1 MSVFEPLL
9 PRRSEDDLLSQE
21 PLSPTFSPLRPESQ
35 PRLAT
40 PMVSDMGEPPEPVGL
55 SGDFSA
61 LVDEFRETA
70 TAERKPS
77 FRDNALHR
85 KGVNWATPE
94 PEGDHPYQS
103 NPGFYELDY
112 DPRGKHGVELG
123 KGSAYVEA
131 ANVFGRQFNRTELER
146 DSEGRKLL
154 KLMEAQRTGA
164 HQEAGFWKGLSD
176 WNLGNTPWLG
186 WMMDIGS
193 TVSETVAISK
203 AMRKMQNGEAVTDH
217 EAIAVRRFMLQQE
230 LEGQRSTAYQIGST
244 IRSSIPFVV
253 EIAGATAMTAA
264 AAKVGS
270 IVGGAIAGI
279 GSGGVLAPVGMA
291 VGAAIGA
298 VGGFIFG
305 GGRLLSKAL
314 TGAGKKAMTKVATN
328 ATLKELAEKTVE
340 QGITRAERKLA
351 TKIAA
356 ESTGVAAKDVAKT
369 ALQSGRARA
378 LEAIGRDLVAANPAL
393 ASAAKEWTAD
403 QFAAYAAKNATTKE
417 IRKRTL
423 FEASKWTAESFKDV
437 ADIAMDTKMARQ
449 FLVNKDTVNLVEQ
462 GWVASL
468 ERAVLGKSA
477 TKTGAKEAEEG
488 FFASFKNYRKERAS
502 IRQNIDS
509 LTPERILEMKRAYLG
524 ATMDKALGRPSAQ
537 SAVAA
542 SISQSLGGAPVHK
555 GYADEVAE
563 ALVDNA
569 TRSFMMK
576 YRGKGFVNGAHRLA
590 RWVGDGILD
599 GMLRWD
605 TSIFHGAGTM
615 ARSGSVLGGRMAAMK
630 EALKASFVE
639 APVRGAMQLGVQ
651 IPTWP
656 VISMAAGN
664 APGDFVVR
672 GQLGTQLTALQTGD
686 REMMDNA
693 WAIAIGSGLV
703 EYISESAGRGFNIFA
718 EGVAAPCLKN
728 APFVKM
734 TKEVGSYM
742 SRKLE
747 SVFGTAEMMK
757 AANKTKLADAV
768 ARHIGQKS
776 TELLEKTG
784 QALPAISKDEIMR
797 VVSGAKG
804 IGKMGDIL
812 QRLGLRSEKDLIKD
826 AMVSQLDMTRRRA
839 GIAYFVAHNM
849 LEKGWT
855 PQKMAQWMQSVGYDG
870 VISEMME
877 ERYGGFFQGL
887 LGLDDSPSDATARDR
902 WSAAMKGLFPDP
914 HQLLVEAASFS
925 FPALTQLS
933 MNHMYSRLGAG
944 IVSEVNDAARTVSHG
959 MRTVPAYTMPV
970 ASEEGAKA
978 LADYQAKARE
988 LYEKATVGEG
998 GEEAARATIAGRAQA
1013 VKSGLADGSLALDK
1027 KVNGDISNKD
1037 VSDGEMEKLLQE
1049 KAQRIIDLSNTSE
1062 ELEAQLKRHQADLV
1076 FGKDGAEAIRRIWRK
1091 DSSHMDSVKEQALGK
1106 GSEYARHVENV
1117 PTLDL
1122 RKDADV
1128 GSVASEITATLPFVA
1143 NDAAMTAEVRERLSV
1158 QEGVQ
1163 VNEFSEDYAG
1173 DVARNLGT
1181 LGDKWL
1187 EFKYNL
1193 GKHQWWGRRA
1203 LMRATGILD
1212 AITTGNL
1219 ELAARNPVQW
1229 AVEEA
1234 QLPKQLMSD
1243 VGQLRER
1250 SVQAGREIYLRR
1262 RLGAGEMTADEVAAA
1277 RARPLADEDLD
1288 LLEEFKKAGE
1298 ESYRTSLREYAQ
1310 LFLTARNV
1318 IAVSR
1323 GDIED
1328 AALRVVAHDH
1338 REEVG
1343 GKVIYRYG
1351 DKTTEDFR
1359 SQEFR
1364 AAVAKE
1370 IAPKRDEIVKA
1381 LARLA
1386 ASDAVAINTHS
1397 RFGNVNTTSIT
1408 FSYDRAMRY
1417 GNTDE
1422 VVAAIRSMPA
1432 FRNMRAVYDIS
1443 DGGHVTDSA
1452 LGRVL
1457 DVGELLRMPAD
1468 GNLDAG
1474 SLRRVMF
1481 AMGRYYD
1488 QFTEEQN
1495 QQAAQQYLTRMR
1507 LAVENTEPLSFEF
1520 RDGTEAKVTTEYG
1533 VDDKGDKVVTL
1544 SVNGVS
1550 VTAAN
1555 VYEATKLLEEVRVAK
1570 DDGTVPEADV
1580 QMPDGTVQRKAGVL
1594 ANWRQVA
1601 ILQNDSISSRDAT
1614 SLALLLHGTRERAR
1628 EAYERFYGVDGDK
1641 KNQVP
1646 EELYPPQLRRVY
1658 RDKKWTWQY
1667 GDDELVSRKLA
1678 EELRSNEEGVR
1689 AFVRGNGVE
1698 GDPLAVGYERAAEL
1712 MLERYGIT
1720 RSKQDAAAT
1729 DVYRGEASYSIRP
1742 NGIAFGDTVYLQSD
1756 YYSGGDSEMLLR
1768 SAFARAI
1775 FDAATKKGKVSMP
1788 PSEFVGVMQEM
1799 DRAFTKAAEEAIAEL
1814 QDKRP
1819 DLAQRLR
1826 DAMDSLPSDPGRVSP
1841 ARMGAIAAAVAVF
1854 SDERGANEFGNGFL
1868 FGPEL
1873 AYIADRARLSPW
1885 TQLFISTMDEA
1896 LGGYGFFAKDKPPMA
1911 GIRRYI
1917 DAFAPSG
1924 KDLVRSRS
1932 TALFSGGNEVGKKE
1946 GIVFQG
1952 YGIPADISA
1961 AGLASGVSPVLGDDS
1976 RTRYKEVEAVNVPLM
1991 IGEVAANCRAFAEA
2005 YEKAGGTLDNA
2016 TMYRMLKHALDEGG
2030 ETAESGA
2037 APSIGSGFGGTS
2049 IDLNPQ
2055 VRAPLSSEVIPDDVA
2070 YGLGRGLQFLSP
2082 ALFGNPAGGVGGRR
2096 QASRSRAAVRQFLFD
2111 RGVYDDNVERIW
2123 AQFMNA
2129 AGAETVADAD
2139 AVDAAMDEAEWNELA
2154 EALSEGSGNQDIFF
2168 DAKRQNAAIENKDLM
2183 ELGRQ
2188 WRFVFPSEGGA
2199 FTQIVARLFNE
2210 VSRLS
2215 AQEGAPQEM
2224 KDLSALFNVLR
2235 SPRKGKR
2242 AGDRIAAATG
2252 VWNDSSHVPAD
2263 LKNTDYVLAK
2273 AVAWLH
2279 GAGHDDLAL
2288 VLNGIRN
2295 IPAKGKRRA
2304 QALALIGY
2312 MSPLDTNFV
2321 SVGYDGLGSLDT
2333 FGSANLAAVSSTRAT
2348 VTHMLSRVFPYRM
2361 GGKAS
2366 TSSGLMNCV
2375 SALDNLLLATGT
2387 EEWLAKAAPGTPF
2400 EGKTIAGLEA
2410 ILKRASE
2417 GGAEVG
2423 AFRNNLADDDIL
2435 VAFANVLARRLSA
2448 VADAVD
2454 YVLGPDNELTYA
2466 LRNPDLVSGVVQS
2479 VRRASGETRQL
2490 VANRLL
2496 ELADACVASEKLKSR
2511 CPLLSNALLNPAI
2524 ACIQIAAENK
2534 GGRPSVSG
2542 KQYKDIEANGLTAA
2556 NLYDA
2561 VRKDDALSR
2570 ILARTDIQPQG
2581 RPRSKWMP
2589 NKLPG
2594 GVVNSLVG
2602 RVFGMYAASAPRSVA
2617 RMNGV
2622 RSENIEDSSQVTAVP
2637 ASPAVMAAAIEDR
2650 LLAKLP
2656 LADAPVAQEPDG
2668 LSSSELAGLGSG
2680 FVNHSGGALGSD
2692 SAWGD
2697 IGSAFGVESRHYFK
2711 DSTPKGNVKI
2721 TQAQYEEG
2729 LQKVR
2734 EAVGPLGRRLPE
2746 SKPYVMGLLSRNWQQ
2761 VKNADAVFAIAEG
2774 LDASGNVQGGTG
2786 WAVQMAKAEGKPI
2799 HVFDQGQRTWLTWTG
2814 SAWISED
2821 TPALT
2826 KNFAGIGTRQLTD
2839 VGRQAIESAYRRTFG
2854 LTRGR
2859 NGQLFRRSSSRKPVE
2874 RQTSVAGESSVLD
2887 DYLARGGRFLD
2898 GSRLVVAT
2906 AGAKLEDGTVVDK
2919 AHLSVAVAR
2928 ANMARFERGDSR
2940 NGYFELYHGE
2950 KPTVYSVSLP
2960 KSVMQKI
2967 LDGIHS
2973 GAEWATNKVVKD
2985 LLAKGLVPED
2995 IDSEENRG
3003 HMYDALFS
3011 VVASAARCDQIES
3024 KRTQVLMAQGVP
3036 FSTYRDTVA
3045 RVVDGN
3051 LKVEDAAVTAMDG
3064 KTRVAPG
3071 LYCDILVSGTD
3082 AAQNLGMYLNHGLLI
3097 EAQRAQAT
3105 NPMAVSFKNHLIDWF
3120 GSGLFKGQGHDPG
3133 IGMHETDVVPVAGT
3147 IAEALRIQ
3155 RRELEETLG
3164 IKEGTLDLPEDP
3176 ESMTDEEKAYRESAV
3191 RLAEAFFRS
3200 STTLCTDVETLKS
3213 GPFSTRCGFRYDL
3226 GKPFVVKAGGK
3237 ELAFTFT
3244 KGRLSVTVDGNETDL
3259 SDKVVV
3265 PEDKA
3270 GLSLATMLP
3279 AIAYAL
3285 GKKELTAEDV
3295 GSIEAE
3301 WKLPD
3306 GNSTEAKPLKD
3317 SGLFQSYGAE
3327 LGDKVSVV
3335 SNANGGFRVKF
3346 FTRSMNGQVM
3356 ANSDASSK
3364 PTNEHPAATNW
3375 ARDLVANSGRLR
3387 RYVPG
3392 QAEFCWTGV
3401 RAINVAR
3408 SLPYVALMAQPGYF
3422 ESRIKADRDLYAAWK
3437 AHPNSQDV
3445 QEQLVRRANNM
3456 FAKAMKPYVGSMHA
3470 VLMGSGIKASTSRN
3484 ADGTYDVEYSYSAG
3498 VTDYDRDCFRDA
3510 RVFTQEEKEAFG
3522 VGRSYASGQVNV
3534 DSRTFRYGWHLAD
3547 DADMSPVVKFV
3558 DGSERWR
3565 GRYEENLARLFWA
3578 AYGQSRAGNT
3588 DAEKIAWFKAT
3599 YGPASEDMKTVAYLA
3614 TYIEYFDELKG
3625 PRREAAAKVLGR
3637 LFTDYT
3643 GKHVGDNAS
3652 CDLMKVSFSDLFLG
3666 KRFGGKRRFD
3676 LAAFEFTGKHG
3687 KKVDRNGNST
3697 IYLGGAFFA
3706 GDRRPSGNFEAAGGL
3721 IRVQSPV
3728 LFDRTSGRVD
3738 SHALYILPP
3747 LMNSSQGSDTDGDSA
3762 TGTVMVGRGFSDE
3775 DRAVVE
3781 AWNETLVAATKQMGP
3796 VAGEKLARGRA
3807 AADALQKLMDRYP
3820 DYFEEQEV
3828 DGETVVLPSAKF
3840 HQLIGNVLLQEEI
3853 DNYRL
3858 MPNETQTETFGLRD
3872 VNKEQGGREV
3882 VYDFGLVG
3890 RSPVGTQAV
3899 SDDVAFD
3906 PNGGAAEVARSVLG
3920 KDADLS
3926 GSYYKVFKKCIDRLS
3941 KSTIPDLE
3949 LLDPR
3954 VAAYLSGCAAD
3965 ANGARGVMVSLQAAL
3980 EHLAGYADVDPRIRQ
3995 LAPAL
4000 LEDRDGYRPLE
4011 DFIGHLDKI
4020 SNALFDVVKDLF
4032 APRAGWQKG
4041 LLNLLVARLVS
4052 RANEAYEADRDAR
4065 FGDEWFF
4072 AELVGFAK
4080 DLHASD
4086 TSLPSLVAKANA
4098 FYDHGDQ
4105 DRFDPARPKQTLLGA
4120 YNTMV
4125 RGNGQ
4130 NVAHT
4135 AFLQVLP
4142 IKDGKVKT
4150 NAKGQVKSCSE
4161 QAKVVKGLQVKDKKS
4176 GEFVGARGDDVRKS
4190 ISGLLNEI
4198 ARSLRMTREDFA
4210 SDEDYNNAVAMGWR
4224 PASDLFP
4231 AGMADRIAD
4240 VLQGKVDGRTA
4251 TTGRAEK
4258 LAVGMRFLAA
4268 DSLEAG
4274 LREAEKSLRE
4284 MQVLYDLQLVEDG
4297 LSPDTSLQRGG
4308 TRASGLVD
4316 KMDASAEQGAALGN
4330 QMAETYA
4337 SSRMR
4342 LEDAA
4347 SERNPLASDRSV
4359 SRDLDAVESAA
4370 KGNSDWTA
4378 YLMRTGQRPLATMNS
4393 EGWPENDGALLF
4405 MMAAGMAADYPSTG
4419 DIQANRLNLS
4429 HLLGCVRSG
4438 VQKFGSVQYGQLVG
4452 RKFRDFASALN
4463 DLVEEALNNGTAKG
4477 MSKNVVDM
4485 LTMLRPNVRQNTV
4498 SLALRASVDAAKV
4511 LQAGFAE
4518 LAANKN
4524 PVGGGF
4530 SGAELAACIQLSMCA
4545 NNQFDPAKDSDVR
4558 ANVSAMFG
4566 REVDEWERW
4575 GVAVSQSPVLRQL
4588 CRIERGANG
4597 YDLFHMS
4604 VEDYFDK
4611 GLARKVAKL
4620 SGMPGVATRHYEFA
4634 LKYLRT
4640 PFDIL
4645 RYVASSEYLPEHD
4658 AYKEADAS
4666 DPAFLPGGDQYR
4678 RVTSIY
4684 AEGEEHKLKPQ
4695 TSIPGVAFKGVSR
4708 EFGTLEEAVN
4718 DRISLAWCFYK
4729 TDKRTAMQ
4737 LVDPRNQTE
4746 EFNKA
4751 FDGWVDSVPMLDNP
4765 AGLTRSFNDTRPYR
4779 RSFVDEADREMYE
4792 ATGVIPPGMQE
4803 TRLTLNFN
4811 EIADEVLERAWEDYG
4826 EGFSDWVKKAV
4837 FDGGETIGGIASP
4850 WARARLGRFV
4860 QRRVD
4865 RGFLASPSIG
4875 QPDAAAN
4882 APFMVARMERGG
4894 FFEFLK
4900 DKHPEDAGRFV
4911 ANPEANIRAAL
4922 EHVFGDWS
4930 KETGC
4935 KVDRVKG
4942 EGGVPLNLLKVTR
4955 KVKDKN
4961 GVHEVAT
4968 YVSFGDYLP
4977 MKAANM
4983 AYRQAIL
4990 DELNRG
4996 AGQNMTMEQ
5005 FMSLTEEEQVALANS
5020 LGMRVKGESVPG
5032 GEVAARG
5039 LNTRALMAL
5048 SGLVRLSDVSDYH
5061 TLFHEYFHQ
5070 MLDFYRKT
5078 GVCTEEDMAE
5088 LLKKYRTDDG
5098 RFDEEAAADAFANY
5112 VTLGDAVILR
5122 GKLLSS
5128 GFGGDLDRVFSKFQ
5142 KTAQAFLSGAMA
5154 YDSLNVP
5161 VFMKMVI
5168 SADFSDREMAQAKEL
5183 AEEDSRTLERMLL
5196 GEDVAF
5202 GSPHNWERAE
5212 GELAQDMT
5220 DLARAA
5226 VGFRQGTHSIDEV
5239 KALAA
5244 KFVEDGKKPANHVT
5258 FEAMTNID
5266 RPTLAGTKACDAS
5279 GAPIVVYHGSKQR
5292 IDKFKNLNGYG
5303 NWFTTKRSQAV
5314 HFSWKSIGEPRNPD
5328 GTPDYTGTT
5337 TGAYHLIVHNPKVYE
5352 STARTTTILET
5363 NAEILAKMR
5372 GEHVSPKGA
5381 TRSHKVDPWYL
5392 FAEEFAS
5399 ITGFTGKPWD
5409 APADVAA
5416 RFSEALKRQGYDGF
5430 VLRSTEIDDESE
5442 DQWVVFDPEQI
5453 VEAETPKPEPGPTLA
5468 QRISDPSVPVGDR
5481 VSLLF
5486 KEALDRLGR
5495 GSSESKDLTDAVNRF
5510 RDLSTVGATDGSDM
5524 SLMVYTARRA
5534 LGHVCDML
5542 GLDIW
5547 TFREDGTKELN
5558 DLGRQLVS
5566 DEKVANFLVRLV
5578 HEYSVERMSENDYE
5592 LPKGGLA
5599 APLDDKNPAQF
5610 ASADYVMGR
5619 VLAGVLPSEW
5629 TKFCRG
5635 RAETA
5640 KDYFL
5645 KAAEDL
5651 EARAAAI
5658 RSRFPGGDV
5667 PEASQEEARRMELQ
5681 AATLRHRAAGVVT
5694 FVNAVMNGEP
5704 LKRLIPAMQSLE
5716 ERKGWT
5722 PKQAASN
5729 YYGYILQFLTGAA
5742 RMVRQDDGSIRY
5754 EKGSPFGFQNEAMDF
5769 SSKYVQEA
5777 VDAAAKAL
5785 GVAQVVRR
5793 YVQEAGVDQPA
5804 PGESADIPVAPSGEP
5819 AATPAPEGVMEPDL
5833 TPQLVLQLPG
5843 SWQAS
5848 DLQKQFY
5855 GGSFRDMMT
5864 DASQN
5869 AAAEET
5875 NRFANSLDFYIG
5887 ANCMEGESVN
5897 EIEEGESDLGL
5908 GTGDQAGLFT
5918 VEERN
5923 RHSMMR
5929 VAAVRG
5935 HLLGLV
5941 NRAAKTR
5948 GRPLTREDVNLI
5960 HYVGQMVAC
5969 MANGH
5974 GMYTGYDI
5982 PYVDRNLL
5990 DKILADVEGV
6000 EDLEAATRPGGA
6012 YSPKAVAQR
6021 VDGHLRFEG
6030 RPSNLDVLLNR
6041 ILVGV
6046 PRSVLG
6052 WVAEDDGTG
6061 HFRRDGIYCKLL
6073 TAFYITA
6080 RQRTAN
6086 GGRAGDADFHKR
6098 VTELLVEAGIADK
6111 SAATGRV
6118 VLVIPAEDVK
6128 RAWEDPRSIRTELIE
6143 KGGRRAELLDMDYLA
6158 ECVAAEANRLN
6169 RIAGRSRWLT
6179 DSAVGGPLSGM
6190 ARGLWF
6196 EAGTG
6201 HHQAIVDHMKNARE
6215 LFRGDVSPDEK
6226 LRSAYG
6232 GLQDTLASHARIVK
6246 GPDGQP
6252 VKGPDGREML
6262 YGDLPAFELGR
6273 DGRLANISN
6282 RQLMYLGRLLGLGR
6296 RIADVDTFVRG
6307 ILAGNYTKAH
6317 TDSIFGFDIRPKM
6330 TVFEFDRL
6338 MFDVL
6343 SAHLVAEAAGRK
6355 TPLTAVKEDDGLGYG
6370 RQELIDVYELH
6381 GRLQAKLM
6389 DDMQADSTVRGRVCS
6404 MSEQDMFRTTGKLGS
6419 SKSATERLRS
6429 MAEAIT
6435 HAERFRGCL
6444 AQMLT
6449 TVGTD
6454 GAPNFVVMP
6463 KEGSE
6468 GLLPDEFW
6476 QATARF
6482 VLDRLR
6488 PGGDM
6493 VGYDATKSGF
6503 ENMRDVAKAAKLQI
6517 RQKSDKKEHARYHS
6531 LPPDDLGAGELF
6543 EEIWCADD
6551 EANDDVNVLT
6561 KFANGRVF
6569 HPNGSEAEGYLR
6581 QLFGSVASPSVWS
6594 GWKKVDR
6601 AMSYSKAAS
6610 VGLSAFFAVATRFE
6624 SPIAACGFWNTVM
6637 GYSGKTAKLTRWLAG
6652 SEHES
6657 VAKAAEF
6664 LGFAKNMPY
6673 LSDFL
6678 NSITSDDPSIQ
6689 YMRELC
6695 DLINMPLTDS
6705 IMNPLTSK
6713 QGAIDAD
6720 IDKVSRWLAAEGHVK
6735 MAAEVRSMMKAAFHN
6750 PGEYAFSNV
6759 LNGVKM
6765 AVVAQTMFRLR
6776 KECEAAGRPFDP
6788 VRELR
6793 RHSAYINA
6801 EIGGI
6806 QPERY
6811 AFLTP
6816 GMQQLLR
6823 MGMFSYQWTLGAWVA
6838 GTGEVVSD
6846 MLFGGHHTTAATR
6859 QRAFIRWLRMLGIVK
6874 IGVPVFMQLVIKSLA
6889 TALVRSGMVG
6899 DPDDPDDKDPL
6910 GIDDMPWLCF
6920 FNESKVGSLAFD
6932 VTPLTKL
6939 LGRSET
6945 LVDIKNKR
6953 GAYPFITTVAGT
6965 AVGAAVTRKWWGA
6978 LAGGFA
6984 GRNIGAV
6991 IPASEGVGRGANTT
7005 GRRRQYMHFGK
7016 QNDEFWRWFTD
7027 GYTQATN
7034 KLSIPLQKVV
7044 EAFFGST
7051 NGQNFGKKFD
7061 EKSITERFFTTSLDP
7076 NESALANFVTGFMPF
7091 SAASVAGH
7099 PDTGVLGMFGPVN
7112 QGTSK
7117 TRSQK
7122 EIRKILT
7129 DFVRDDRHNDP
7140 WSFPG
7145 NRANLKRL
7153 CTLVMKE
7160 ARMNGLDPDELLTSA
7175 LGQVTSQE
7183 YIRLFDALPK
7193 TERDTVDARKA
7204 KSALRALYRVNR
7216 KRSAIL
7222 QSLKKKYKAAGVDW
7236 TQQKNVPMRAAVKAF
7251 LSETAHD
7258 PWVEDEEAEALFQ
7271 RHFSDESERTL
7282 RSVDV
7287 QQDRKGGEAFSNF
7300 LATDDVPETLFG
7312 IPVVSSGYTQ
7322 EDLEFFKRN
7331 PKAAGF
7337 YDLGDEGGGEEPPP
7351 EEPPPEGGPGP
7362 EQGDLLGGVAKRFK
7376 ETGEVLSDL
7385 YDMSGLKK
7393 RVGET
7398 GEVADAGIA
7407 WMERQAKQTAD
7418 MDVPVLSKVADAV
7431 VQPALVGTRA
7441 AIANATSGGGKY
7453 YQPEVRDER
7462 YFSEAALRE
7471 LGESVKGM
7479 HGRAAGRADG
7489 MDNAAQFNLTQTL
7502 GGFTVKDGAVT
7513 DKFDIN
7519 KRYHGVPDWAT
7530 NTARAVLGAEEDP
7543 DKGKV
7548 KTRIPLKAL
7557 RLDAKGGKAEE
7568 FMKRNP
7574 SLFSHVKSFEKMRE
7588 KPYEDV
7594 GGYAIGYGAHTDKD
7608 GKPVTRD
7615 TAAIEEAQA
7624 DSMLARDLYARR
7636 EALAKA
7642 LPNWDLMPGAAK
7654 QALLDVSM
7662 GRDDVLSME
7671 RSPGLHEDLA
7681 AAGRDAGK
7689 LLAAVKKH
7697 YYSYRTSKN
7706 PEDQAG
7712 LEARRVAGGKLFF
7725 GEDFSYD
7732 GKTWDPKAGF
7742 VKKGGK

>member
-9 PRRSEDDLLSQE
+9 PRRSEDDLMTQE

-40 PMVSDMGEPPEPVGL
+40 PMVSNMGEPPEPVGL

-70 TAERKPS
+70 AVERRPS

-94 PEGDHPYQS
+94 PEGDRPYQS

-123 KGSAYVEA
+123 KGSAYVDA
-131 ANVFGRQFNRTELER
+131 ANVFGRQFNRAELER

-253 EIAGATAMTAA
+253 EIAAASAMTAA
-264 AAKVGS
+264 AAKVGAAVGTF
-270 IVGGAIAGI
+270 IGGPVGTVVGG
-279 GSGGVLAPVGMA
+279 
-291 VGAAIGA
+291 AIGA
-298 VGGFIFG
+298 VGGFVFG

-328 ATLKELAEKTVE
+328 VTLKELAEKTFE
-340 QGITRAERKLA
+340 QGITKAQRKLA

-356 ESTGVAAKDVAKT
+356 ESTGVAAKDVAKA

-378 LEAIGRDLVAANPAL
+378 LEAIGRNLAAANPAL

-437 ADIAMDTKMARQ
+437 ADIAMDTRMARQ
-449 FLVNKDTVNLVEQ
+449 FLVNKDTVNLMEQ

-468 ERAVLGKSA
+468 ERAALGKSA
-477 TKTGAKEAEEG
+477 AKTGAKEAEEG
-488 FFASFKNYRKERAS
+488 FFTSVKNYWKERAS
-502 IRQNIDS
+502 IRQNIDK
-509 LTPERILEMKRAYLG
+509 LTPEKILEMKKAYLE

-542 SISQSLGGAPVHK
+542 SISQSLGGAAVHK

-563 ALVDNA
+563 AIVDNA

-576 YRGKGFVNGAHRLA
+576 YRGKGFVNGANRLA
-590 RWVGDGILD
+590 RWVGDGIMD

-656 VISMAAGN
+656 VISMATGN

-693 WAIAIGSGLV
+693 RAIAIGSGLV
-703 EYISESAGRGFNIFA
+703 EYISESAGRGFNVFA

-757 AANKTKLADAV
+757 AANKTRLADAV
-768 ARHIGQKS
+768 ARHLGRKS

-784 QALPAISKDEIMR
+784 QALPAVSKDEIMR
-797 VVSGAKG
+797 VVSGARG
-804 IGKMGDIL
+804 VGKVGEVL

-826 AMVSQLDMTRRRA
+826 AMVSQLDMSRRRA

-944 IVSEVNDAARTVSHG
+944 IVSEVSDAARTVSHG

-970 ASEEGAKA
+970 ASEEGAAA
-978 LADYQAKARE
+978 LAAYQAKARE

-998 GEEAARATIAGRAQA
+998 GEEAARAAIAGRAQA

-1049 KAQRIIDLSNTSE
+1049 KAQRIVDLSNTSE
-1062 ELEAQLKRHQADLV
+1062 ELEVQLRRHQADLV

-1091 DSSHMDSVKEQALGK
+1091 DPSHMDSVKEQALGK

-1158 QEGVQ
+1158 TEGVQ

-1229 AVEEA
+1229 AIEEA

-1364 AAVAKE
+1364 AAVANE
-1370 IAPKRDEIVKA
+1370 MAPARDKIVKA

-1432 FRNMRAVYDIS
+1432 FRNMRAVYDVS
-1443 DGGHVTDSA
+1443 DGGHVKDSA

-1457 DVGELLRMPAD
+1457 DVGELLRMPTD

-1474 SLRRVMF
+1474 SLRQVMF

-1533 VDDKGDKVVTL
+1533 VDDKGNKVVTL

-1580 QMPDGTVQRKAGVL
+1580 RMPDGTVQRKAGVL

-1628 EAYERFYGVDGDK
+1628 EAYERFYGVDRG
-1641 KNQVP
+1641 NQVP
-1646 EELYPPQLRRVY
+1646 EELYPPQLRKVGEDRH
-1658 RDKKWTWQY
+1658 WQY
-1667 GDDELVSRKLA
+1667 DDDEQASRDLA
-1678 EELRSNEEGVR
+1678 KELRSGEEGVR

-1768 SAFARAI
+1768 SAFSRAI

-1826 DAMDSLPSDPGRVSP
+1826 DALDSLPSDPGRVSP

-1924 KDLVRSRS
+1924 EDLVRSRS
-1932 TALFSGGNEVGKKE
+1932 TALFSGGNEAGKKE

-1961 AGLASGVSPVLGDDS
+1961 AGLASGVSPILGDDS
-1976 RTRYKEVEAVNVPLM
+1976 RTRYKEIETVNVPLM

-2030 ETAESGA
+2030 ETVESGA

-2055 VRAPLSSEVIPDDVA
+2055 VRAPLSSEVVPDDVA

-2096 QASRSRAAVRQFLFD
+2096 QASRSRAAVRQFLFE
-2111 RGVYDDNVERIW
+2111 RGVYADNVERIW

-2129 AGAETVADAD
+2129 AGAETAAGAD
-2139 AVDAAMDEAEWNELA
+2139 AVDAVMDEAEWNELA

-2235 SPRKGKR
+2235 SPRKGEK

-2252 VWNDSSHVPAD
+2252 VWNDSSQVPAD

-2321 SVGYDGLGSLDT
+2321 SVGYDGLGSLET

-2366 TSSGLMNCV
+2366 TSAGLMNCV

-2387 EEWLAKAAPGTPF
+2387 EEWLAKVAPGTPF

-2423 AFRNNLADDDIL
+2423 AFRNNLVDDDIL

-2511 CPLLSNALLNPAI
+2511 CPLLSSALLNPAI
-2524 ACIQIAAENK
+2524 ACIQIAVENK
-2534 GGRPSVSG
+2534 GGKPSVSG
-2542 KQYKDIEANGLTAA
+2542 KQYKDIGANGLTAA

-2561 VRKDDALSR
+2561 IRKDDALSR

-2602 RVFGMYAASAPRSVA
+2602 RVFGLYASSAPRSVA

-2650 LLAKLP
+2650 LLANLKMGMVARSGTGVQKRSVVERSEDALVPALERAIEDRFRKLP
-2656 LADAPVAQEPDG
+2656 PELDDEHDFMTLVSNADPDGATSPIWGYDTDKDPIRPPLVLRNRVNIKPVATRLAKAFLGEVDEKELYRLGYDDTTPRKEQTVIDAVLSAYGTSVSEGLAETAEAPEATEAQTAPVTG
-2668 LSSSELAGLGSG
+2668 SSE
-2680 FVNHSGGALGSD
+2680 
-2692 SAWGD
+2692 
-2697 IGSAFGVESRHYFK
+2697 K
-2711 DSTPKGNVKI
+2711 
-2721 TQAQYEEG
+2721 
-2729 LQKVR
+2729 
-2734 EAVGPLGRRLPE
+2734 
-2746 SKPYVMGLLSRNWQQ
+2746 
-2761 VKNADAVFAIAEG
+2761 
-2774 LDASGNVQGGTG
+2774 
-2786 WAVQMAKAEGKPI
+2786 
-2799 HVFDQGQRTWLTWTG
+2799 
-2814 SAWISED
+2814 
-2821 TPALT
+2821 
-2826 KNFAGIGTRQLTD
+2826 
-2839 VGRQAIESAYRRTFG
+2839 
-2854 LTRGR
+2854 
-2859 NGQLFRRSSSRKPVE
+2859 
-2874 RQTSVAGESSVLD
+2874 SVLD

-2973 GAEWATNKVVKD
+2973 GAEWATNKIVKD

-2995 IDSEENRG
+2995 IDSKENRG

-3036 FSTYRDTVA
+3036 FSTYRDTVT

-3226 GKPFVVKAGGK
+3226 GKPFAVKAGSK

-3306 GNSTEAKPLKD
+3306 GNSTEARPLKD
-3317 SGLFQSYGAE
+3317 SGLFQSYGVE

-3392 QAEFCWTGV
+3392 QADFCWTGV

-3510 RVFTQEEKEAFG
+3510 RVLTQEEKEAFG

-3558 DGSERWR
+3558 DGSER
-3565 GRYEENLARLFWA
+3565 GRERYAENLARLEA
-3578 AYGQSRAGNT
+3578 A
-3588 DAEKIAWFKAT
+3588 

-3614 TYIEYFDELKG
+3614 TYIEYFDEMKG
-3625 PRREAAAKVLGR
+3625 PRKEAAAEVLGK

-3676 LAAFEFTGKHG
+3676 LAAFEFAGKTHG
-3687 KKVDRNGNST
+3687 KKVDRNGNRT

-3721 IRVQSPV
+3721 IRVQAPV
-3728 LFDRTSGRVD
+3728 LFDRSSGRVD

-3775 DRAVVE
+3775 DREVVE
-3781 AWNETLVAATKQMGP
+3781 AWNEVLAAATKQMGP
-3796 VAGEKLARGRA
+3796 AAGEKLARGLA
-3807 AADALQKLMDRYP
+3807 AADALQRLMDRYP
-3820 DYFEEQEV
+3820 DYFEEQ
-3828 DGETVVLPSAKF
+3828 GEGDEKVVLPSARF

-3872 VNKEQGGREV
+3872 VNREQGGREV

-3926 GSYYKVFKKCIDRLS
+3926 GSYYKVFKRCIDRLS

-3980 EHLAGYADVDPRIRQ
+3980 EHLAAYSDVDPRVRQ

-4000 LEDRDGYRPLE
+4000 FEERDGYRPLE

-4052 RANEAYEADRDAR
+4052 RANEAYAADRDAK
-4065 FGDEWFF
+4065 FDDEWFF

-4098 FYDHGDQ
+4098 FYDNDVRDDFLVVKGND
-4105 DRFDPARPKQTLLGA
+4105 DTKKMSRQTLLGA
-4120 YNTMV
+4120 YNTMIL
-4125 RGNGQ
+4125 GDGK

-4135 AFLQVLP
+4135 AFRDLLL
-4142 IKDGKVKT
+4142 IRDGRVQTDSFGKAVT
-4150 NAKGQVKSCSE
+4150 GSG
-4161 QAKVVKGLQVKDKKS
+4161 QAKVRKGLMTLDRGS
-4176 GEFVGARGDDVRKS
+4176 GEFVPAHGADVVKS
-4190 ISGLLNEI
+4190 ISGLLNGL
-4198 ARSLRMTREDFA
+4198 ARALRMTRDDFA
-4210 SDEDYNNAVAMGWR
+4210 DEKAYENAVAMGWR

-4240 VLQGKVDGRTA
+4240 ALQGKVDGRTA
-4251 TTGRAEK
+4251 TTSKAEK
-4258 LAVGMRFLAA
+4258 IAVGMQFLAA
-4268 DSLEAG
+4268 GRIDVALERA
-4274 LREAEKSLRE
+4274 EAELRRL
-4284 MQVLYDLQLVEDG
+4284 QTLTDLQLVEDG

-4308 TRASGLVD
+4308 TKASGLVD
-4316 KMDASAEQGAALGN
+4316 KMEASAEQGAALGN

-4337 SSRMR
+4337 SARMR

-4347 SERNPLASDRSV
+4347 SERNPLASDRGV
-4359 SRDLDAVESAA
+4359 SRDLDAVEAAA
-4370 KGNSDWTA
+4370 KGDSDWTA
-4378 YLMRTGQRPLATMNS
+4378 YLMRTGQRPLATTNS
-4393 EGWPENDGALLF
+4393 DGWPENDGALLF
-4405 MMAAGMAADYPSTG
+4405 MMAAGMAADRPSTG
-4419 DIQANRLNLS
+4419 DVQANRLNLS

-4438 VQKFGSVQYGQLVG
+4438 AQKFGSVQYGQLIHQ
-4452 RKFRDFASALN
+4452 KFKDFAAALN

-4498 SLALRASVDAAKV
+4498 SLALRASADAAKV

-4518 LAANKN
+4518 LAANQN

-4530 SGAELAACIQLSMCA
+4530 SGAGLAACIQLSMCA
-4545 NNQFDPAKDSDVR
+4545 SSQFDPAKDSDVR

-4575 GVAVSQSPVLRQL
+4575 GAAVPQSPVLRQL

-4597 YDLFHMS
+4597 YDLFHTS

-4658 AYKEADAS
+4658 AYAEADAS
-4666 DPAFLPGGDQYR
+4666 DPAFLPGGDQYK
-4678 RVTSIY
+4678 RVTSVY
-4684 AEGEEHKLKPQ
+4684 ADFDKVNKYHPAKDTAVPYAFLAPS
-4695 TSIPGVAFKGVSR
+4695 TRIPGVKFHGPSGD
-4708 EFGTLEEAVN
+4708 FDTLEMAVN
-4718 DRISLAWCFYK
+4718 DEVYSRYCEFAA
-4729 TDKRTAMQ
+4729 DKQ
-4737 LVDPRNQTE
+4737 KLGWLVDPKTGLRADRMTTLFNAQRETKPRLADDSDRELYEQTG
-4746 EFNKA
+4746 FTPAGSTRKNRLN
-4751 FDGWVDSVPMLDNP
+4751 LDN
-4765 AGLTRSFNDTRPYR
+4765 
-4779 RSFVDEADREMYE
+4779 
-4792 ATGVIPPGMQE
+4792 
-4803 TRLTLNFN
+4803 
-4811 EIADEVLERAWEDYG
+4811 IADEVIQRAWTDYG
-4826 EGFSDWVKKAV
+4826 EQFSAWARSAA
-4837 FDGGETIGGIASP
+4837 FDGGETLDGVSSP
-4850 WARARLGRFV
+4850 WAKERLSAFV
-4860 QRRVD
+4860 EEMQGD
-4865 RGFLASPSIG
+4865 LEAPSIG

-4900 DKHPEDAGRFV
+4900 DKHPEDADRFV

-4935 KVDRVKG
+4935 KVERVTDDK
-4942 EGGVPLNLLKVTR
+4942 GVPLNLLKVTR

-4968 YVSFGDYLP
+4968 YISFGDYLP

-4996 AGQNMTMEQ
+4996 SEQKMTMEQ

-5039 LNTRALMAL
+5039 LNTKALMAL

-5078 GVCTEEDMAE
+5078 GICTEEDMAA

-5098 RFDEEAAADAFANY
+5098 RFDEEAAADAFAEY
-5112 VTLGDAVILR
+5112 VGGGRSNA
-5122 GKLLSS
+5122 KLFTKLS
-5128 GFGGDLDRVFSKFQ
+5128 GTGGDEDKVFRKF
-5142 KTAQAFLSGAMA
+5142 KHTAQAFLAGALA
-5154 YDSLNVP
+5154 YDARGVP
-5161 VFMKMVI
+5161 AFMKMMI

-5202 GSPHNWERAE
+5202 GSPHNWESAE

-5244 KFVEDGKKPANHVT
+5244 KFVEDGKKPANRVT
-5258 FEAMTNID
+5258 FEAIMHPD
-5266 RPTLAGTKACDAS
+5266 RPKAEAAD
-5279 GAPIVVYHGSKQR
+5279 GRK
-5292 IDKFKNLNGYG
+5292 
-5303 NWFTTKRSQAV
+5303 
-5314 HFSWKSIGEPRNPD
+5314 EP
-5328 GTPDYTGTT
+5328 
-5337 TGAYHLIVHNPKVYE
+5337 E
-5352 STARTTTILET
+5352 
-5363 NAEILAKMR
+5363 
-5372 GEHVSPKGA
+5372 
-5381 TRSHKVDPWYL
+5381 
-5392 FAEEFAS
+5392 
-5399 ITGFTGKPWD
+5399 
-5409 APADVAA
+5409 
-5416 RFSEALKRQGYDGF
+5416 
-5430 VLRSTEIDDESE
+5430 
-5442 DQWVVFDPEQI
+5442 
-5453 VEAETPKPEPGPTLA
+5453 GPTLA

-5486 KEALDRLGR
+5486 KEALARLGR

-5547 TFREDGTKELN
+5547 KYNEDGTKELN

-5592 LPKGGLA
+5592 LPKGGLV
-5599 APLDDKNPAQF
+5599 APLDDKSPAQF

-5681 AATLRHRAAGVVT
+5681 AATLRHRATGVVT
-5694 FVNAVMNGEP
+5694 FVNAVVNGEP

-5793 YVQEAGVDQPA
+5793 YVQEAGVGQPA
-5804 PGESADIPVAPSGEP
+5804 PGENVDIPVTDAGEP

-5864 DASQN
+5864 DVSLN
-5869 AAAEET
+5869 AAVEET
-5875 NRFANSLDFYIG
+5875 NRMANRMDFYLG

-5908 GTGDQAGLFT
+5908 GTGDQEGLFT

-5923 RHSMMR
+5923 RHSMRR

-5935 HLLGLV
+5935 HFLGLV

-5990 DKILADVEGV
+5990 DRILADVKGV
-6000 EDLEAATRPGGA
+6000 EDLEAATQAGGA
-6012 YSPKAVAQR
+6012 YSPEAVAQR

-6030 RPSNLDVLLNR
+6030 RPSNLDVLLSR

-6052 WVAEDDGTG
+6052 WVPGKKTDTASGSMTVDTGDGSG
-6061 HFRRDGIYCKLL
+6061 YFRRDGIYCRLL
-6073 TAFYITA
+6073 EAFYVTA
-6080 RQRTAN
+6080 RQRAAN
-6086 GGRAGDADFHKR
+6086 GGRVGDADFHKR

-6128 RAWEDPRSIRTELIE
+6128 RAWEAGDSIRTELIE

-6169 RIAGRSRWLT
+6169 RIAGRSRWLA

-6201 HHQAIVDHMKNARE
+6201 HHQAVVDHMKNARE

-6273 DGRLANISN
+6273 DGQLANISN

-6355 TPLTAVKEDDGLGYG
+6355 TPLTSALEEDGLGYG
-6370 RQELIDVYELH
+6370 RQELVDVYELH
-6381 GRLQAKLM
+6381 GRLQAKIM
-6389 DDMQADSTVRGRVCS
+6389 DDMQADSAVRGRVCS

-6429 MAEAIT
+6429 MAESIT

-6531 LPPDDLGAGELF
+6531 LPPDDLGAGGLF

-6561 KFANGRVF
+6561 KFASGKLRN
-6569 HPNGSEAEGYLR
+6569 PNGSEAEGYLR
-6581 QLFGSVASPSVWS
+6581 QLFGSVVSPSVWS

-6601 AMSYSKAAS
+6601 VMSYSKAAS

-6652 SEHES
+6652 SKHES
-6657 VAKAAEF
+6657 VAKAAEY

-6673 LSDFL
+6673 LADFL
-6678 NSITSDDPSIQ
+6678 DSITSDDPSIQ

-6720 IDKVSRWLAAEGHVK
+6720 IDRISRWLAAEGHVK

-6793 RHSAYINA
+6793 KHSAYINA

-6823 MGMFSYQWTLGAWVA
+6823 VGMFSYQWTLGAWVA

-6874 IGVPVFMQLVIKSLA
+6874 VGVPVFMQLAIKSLA

-6953 GAYPFITTVAGT
+6953 GAYPFITAVAGT
-6965 AVGAAVTRKWWGA
+6965 VVGAAVTRKWWGA

-7061 EKSITERFFTTSLDP
+7061 EKSITDRFFTTSLDP

-7153 CTLVMKE
+7153 CALVMKE

-7216 KRSAIL
+7216 KRSAVL

-7236 TQQKNVPMRAAVKAF
+7236 TQQRNAPMRAAVKAF
-7251 LSETAHD
+7251 LSETARD

-7312 IPVVSSGYTQ
+7312 IPVVSGGYTQ

-7337 YDLGDEGGGEEPPP
+7337 YDLGDEGGGEESPP

-7362 EQGDLLGGVAKRFK
+7362 EQGAQKAGK
-7376 ETGEVLSDL
+7376 S
-7385 YDMSGLKK
+7385 
-7393 RVGET
+7393 
-7398 GEVADAGIA
+7398 ADQL
-7407 WMERQAKQTAD
+7407 WAD
-7418 MDVPVLSKVADAV
+7418 KNPT
-7431 VQPALVGTRA
+7431 LV
-7441 AIANATSGGGKY
+7441 N
-7453 YQPEVRDER
+7453 
-7462 YFSEAALRE
+7462 
-7471 LGESVKGM
+7471 
-7479 HGRAAGRADG
+7479 
-7489 MDNAAQFNLTQTL
+7489 
-7502 GGFTVKDGAVT
+7502 
-7513 DKFDIN
+7513 
-7519 KRYHGVPDWAT
+7519 
-7530 NTARAVLGAEEDP
+7530 
-7543 DKGKV
+7543 
-7548 KTRIPLKAL
+7548 
-7557 RLDAKGGKAEE
+7557 
-7568 FMKRNP
+7568 
-7574 SLFSHVKSFEKMRE
+7574 HVKSFEKLRLE
-7588 KPYEDV
+7588 PYEDV
-7594 GGYAIGYGAHTDKD
+7594 GGHAIGYGAHVNHDGAKVTKD
-7608 GKPVTRD
+7608 TGAI
-7615 TAAIEEAQA
+7615 TAEQA
-7624 DSMLARDLYARR
+7624 DTMLARDLYARR
-7636 EALAKA
+7636 AALAKSI
-7642 LPNWDLMPGAAK
+7642 PNWKAIPGEAR

-7662 GRDDVLSME
+7662 GRDDVLSKG

-7681 AAGRDAGK
+7681 AAGPDAAK

-7697 YYSYRTSKN
+7697 YYSYRTSER

-7712 LEARRVAGGKLFF
+7712 LEARRVAGGKAFF

-7732 GKTWDPKAGF
+7732 GMAWDPTAGF